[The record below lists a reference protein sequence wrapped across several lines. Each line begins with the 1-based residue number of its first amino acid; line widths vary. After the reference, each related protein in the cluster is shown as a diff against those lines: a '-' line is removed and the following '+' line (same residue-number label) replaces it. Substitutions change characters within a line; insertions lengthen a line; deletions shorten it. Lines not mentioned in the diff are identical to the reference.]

1 MNDIHTGCFF
11 FTLQRIATAEE
22 FFSQPILTFDPFNP
36 LQEAALECQFNLIFR
51 ILG

>member
-1 MNDIHTGCFF
+1 MIYIPGVFF

-22 FFSQPILTFDPFNP
+22 FFSQPILTFDPSYP
-36 LQEAALECQFNLIFR
+36 VQEAALECQFNLVFR